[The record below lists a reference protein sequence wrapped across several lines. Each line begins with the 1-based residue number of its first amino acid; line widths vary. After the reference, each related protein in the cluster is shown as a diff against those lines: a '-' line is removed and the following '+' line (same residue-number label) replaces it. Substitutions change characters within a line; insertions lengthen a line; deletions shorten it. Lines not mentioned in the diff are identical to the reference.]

1 MQVVILVFFFFFGFW
16 FFSAFAFFLV
26 VVVVGWL
33 VGWSV
38 RGEKRVCLHIPELLQ
53 KKKEKTFGFSLR
65 ARWRYLTGRKGKKTR
80 FFFYP
85 VGDFFSSRLVLELDS
100 SCLPVLCVLHQLLYA
115 ARRARSPPNLLH
127 PSTD

>member
-1 MQVVILVFFFFFGFW
+1 ML
-16 FFSAFAFFLV
+16 SLFLWW
-26 VVVVGWL
+26 WL

-53 KKKEKTFGFSLR
+53 KKKRKHLASACALAGATSQEEK
-65 ARWRYLTGRKGKKTR
+65 GRR
-80 FFFYP
+80 RDFFYP

-100 SCLPVLCVLHQLLYA
+100 SCLPVFCVLHQLLYA

-127 PSTD
+127 PSTDYSMLPRLVIF